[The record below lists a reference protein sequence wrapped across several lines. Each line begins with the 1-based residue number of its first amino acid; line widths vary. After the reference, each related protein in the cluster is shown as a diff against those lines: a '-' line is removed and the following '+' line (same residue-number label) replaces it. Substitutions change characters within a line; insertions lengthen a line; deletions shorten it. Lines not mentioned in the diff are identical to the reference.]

1 MAVLTWFASDIMCW
15 PRADSRMQLA
25 LLSRFGLPRDEIKRD
40 KAVDEL
46 LGGLFGGAHR
56 LGKGGLAD
64 AVRADVRQR
73 VRGGLLHLDMAAG
86 DHAAFEIGFLGLG
99 SPGQGQTDVV
109 EQGRMWRCIGRQG
122 DFSLLILVK

>member
-73 VRGGLLHLDMAAG
+73 VCGGLLHLDMAAG
-86 DHAAFEIGFLGLG
+86 DHAAFEIGFLTG
-99 SPGQGQTDVV
+99 
-109 EQGRMWRCIGRQG
+109 C
-122 DFSLLILVK
+122 